1 MRAMFGQTRTFSFVG
16 VAVLLAGVACTSVAV
31 AQDAPV
37 PTATPAGQA
46 APAPGA
52 TQGQTLAPPTRI
64 RRPRVPRP
72 GVATPGVSR
81 QMADIVKLAEIPVE
95 GSPDWA
101 VVTKDS
107 VWITSARANHVVQ
120 IVAATNKVGVTVDV
134 TRPCSGLAEGFGAIW
149 IPSCGN
155 HNVVRVDPATGKT
168 VAEIA
173 ADPANSE
180 GGITVGAGSVWIVTK
195 PSTLVRIDPKTN
207 AVVKSI
213 ELPAGSENP
222 LFSEG
227 FVWVSST
234 NEPGALLKV
243 DPKTDTVVATIP
255 VGPKPRFLTASPGS
269 IWTLN
274 QGDGAVSRVDIK
286 TGKTVANIP
295 CGIPG
300 SGGEIT
306 FGAGS
311 IWPTNNEFPITQ
323 IDVATNK
330 VVKQWG
336 GPGGDGIKF
345 GFGSVWLSNGSLQT
359 VWRIAPEQK

>member
-1 MRAMFGQTRTFSFVG
+1 MSFYHRTFSIK
-16 VAVLLAGVACTSVAV
+16 ARALLTMGLVCCSIAFS
-31 AQDAPV
+31 QDAPSP
-37 PTATPAGQA
+37 PTVVQPSAQ
-46 APAPGA
+46 APG
-52 TQGQTLAPPTRI
+52 QPKRVRPPHI
-64 RRPRVPRP
+64 ARP

-81 QMADIVKLAEIPVE
+81 PMSDISTTAIIPLE

-107 VWITSARANHVVQ
+107 VWITSARVNHVVQ
-120 IVAATNKVGVTVDV
+120 IVAATNKTGVIVDV
-134 TRPCSGLAEGFGAIW
+134 QRPCSGLADGFGSIW
-149 IPSCGN
+149 VPSCSK
-155 HNVVRVDPATGKT
+155 HSVVRVNPTTGKT
-168 VAEIA
+168 QAEIT

-195 PSTLVRIDPKTN
+195 PSTLVRINPETN
-207 AVVKSI
+207 AIVKSI
-213 ELPAGSENP
+213 QLPIGSENP

-243 DPKTDTVVATIP
+243 DPKTNAIVASIP
-255 VGPKPRFLTASPGS
+255 VGPKPRFLTASLGS

-274 QGDGAVSRVDIK
+274 QGDGTVSRVDIK
-286 TGKTVANIP
+286 SGTMVASIP

-300 SGGEIT
+300 PGGEIT
-306 FGAGS
+306 YGAGS
-311 IWPTNNEFPITQ
+311 IWPTNNDFPITQ
-323 IDVATNK
+323 IDIASNK

-345 GFGSVWLSNGSLQT
+345 GFGAIWLSNGQLQT
-359 VWRIAPEQK
+359 VWRTSPDQK

>member
-1 MRAMFGQTRTFSFVG
+1 MALLNRTLCVSGCFAMTLSMALV
-16 VAVLLAGVACTSVAV
+16 TSAV
-31 AQDAPV
+31 AQDATPTAPV
-37 PTATPAGQA
+37 PAAAGQT
-46 APAPGA
+46 PG
-52 TQGQTLAPPTRI
+52 QPQRV

-81 QMADIVKLAEIPVE
+81 PMSDIVTDAVIPVE

-107 VWITSARANHVVQ
+107 IWITSARANHVVQ

-134 TRPCSGLAEGFGAIW
+134 ARPCSGLAEGFGSIW

-155 HNVVRVDPATGKT
+155 HSVVRVDPATGKS
-168 VAEIA
+168 VAEIPG
-173 ADPANSE
+173 DPANSE

-195 PSTLVRIDPKTN
+195 PGTLVRIDPKTN
-207 AVVKSI
+207 TVVTSI
-213 ELPAGSENP
+213 ELPSESENP
-222 LFSEG
+222 LFADG
-227 FVWVSST
+227 FVWVTSF
-234 NEPGALLKV
+234 GHDQLLKI
-243 DPKTDTVVATIP
+243 DPATNKIVATIT
-255 VGPKPRFLTASPGS
+255 VGPKPRFLTAGAGS

-274 QGDGAVSRVDIK
+274 QGDGAVSRVDEK
-286 TGKTVANIP
+286 TGAVVANIP

-300 SGGEIT
+300 IGGEIT

-311 IWPTNNEFPITQ
+311 VWPTNNEFPITQ
-323 IDVATNK
+323 IDVASNK

-359 VWRIAPEQK
+359 VWRISPDQK